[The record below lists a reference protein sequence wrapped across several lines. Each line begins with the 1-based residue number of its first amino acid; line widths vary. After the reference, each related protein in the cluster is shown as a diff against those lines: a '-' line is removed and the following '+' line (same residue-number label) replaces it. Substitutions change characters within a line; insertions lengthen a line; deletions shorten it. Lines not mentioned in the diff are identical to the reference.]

1 MAEASRVA
9 CDRCVVSPFRSAST
23 DRCIGAF
30 SLFSKSS
37 RERRVASLGRP
48 VSVVAALTAGL
59 EGVIPPSRPAVSA
72 AVRPGEDGH
81 ESGSPQ
87 KEPARRFSSGGAAAG
102 VNGNCDGG
110 ANPLDDNNG
119 FLQLPGRDGT
129 PVDRQWGGLLGGRY
143 CFKRLIG
150 VGTFAQIIEAEDTM
164 SYAEPR
170 KRVALKVTR
179 AGLQGVGMQESQLLA
194 FLARSPGFHGANVVE
209 AHAAFE
215 LGEHWCFAPPLP
227 ITSSPQ
233 GAPFGRCTIRIRD
246 TDGRKEERKKQEA
259 AGRHSGYLC
268 VRRTFSRTSNCD
280 KQILERVPT
289 YKKNQVK
296 FACRLI
302 FLEKKSCRHNLQNW
316 NKISAHQNKE
326 ETSRHTQKKCGN
338 SLSTPL
344 KHRSARGTSLHNTP
358 LLRICNMDCGG
369 LY

>member
-1 MAEASRVA
+1 MAEASLVA
-9 CDRCVVSPFRSAST
+9 CDFGVVSPFRSAAT
-23 DRCIGAF
+23 DQFSGAF
-30 SLFSKSS
+30 SPFSKSS

-59 EGVIPPSRPAVSA
+59 EGVIP
-72 AVRPGEDGH
+72 DGH

-87 KEPARRFSSGGAAAG
+87 KKPARRFSSRGAAAG

-215 LGEHWCFAPPLP
+215 LGEHWCFAPPP

-246 TDGRKEERKKQEA
+246 TD
-259 AGRHSGYLC
+259 
-268 VRRTFSRTSNCD
+268 SRQSEW
-280 KQILERVPT
+280 L
-289 YKKNQVK
+289 
-296 FACRLI
+296 
-302 FLEKKSCRHNLQNW
+302 
-316 NKISAHQNKE
+316 
-326 ETSRHTQKKCGN
+326 
-338 SLSTPL
+338 
-344 KHRSARGTSLHNTP
+344 
-358 LLRICNMDCGG
+358 
-369 LY
+369 

>member
-246 TDGRKEERKKQEA
+246 TDGRKEERKKA
-259 AGRHSGYLC
+259 PLGLPLRPAH
-268 VRRTFSRTSNCD
+268 
-280 KQILERVPT
+280 
-289 YKKNQVK
+289 
-296 FACRLI
+296 
-302 FLEKKSCRHNLQNW
+302 FLPHLQLRQTNFGKSSDIQKKSSKICMSANFLGKKIMSAQSSKLEQNLGAPKQRGNFA
-316 NKISAHQNKE
+316 AHP
-326 ETSRHTQKKCGN
+326 KKMW
-338 SLSTPL
+338 
-344 KHRSARGTSLHNTP
+344 K
-358 LLRICNMDCGG
+358 
-369 LY
+369 